1 MMPAK
6 RRATARA
13 FANIAF
19 IKYWGNADE
28 RLRLP
33 ANPSLSMNLD
43 GLYAQTTV
51 SWGTLEDSLTINGE
65 DASASAHA
73 RVVVHLDELRQRL
86 NIQGKACVESQT
98 NIPLGAGI
106 ASSAAAFA
114 ALTVAA
120 LAAAGIERDEAVV
133 SALARLGSG
142 SAARSVPT
150 GFVAWPASET
160 HETGFAHSIAPPEH
174 WALADVIAV
183 VHAGEKAVSSRRG
196 HRTAA
201 TSPLQSARVAS
212 ATERYE
218 ICKQAILARDFEAL
232 ATVVELDS
240 NAMHAVMMTS
250 QPPLLYWQAASLTV
264 MHAVASWRASGIPVC
279 YTLDAGPNVHC
290 LCPTELAPQLR
301 ALVRELPGVR
311 ETRLASVG
319 GGARILHE

>member
-1 MMPAK
+1 MMPTE

-19 IKYWGNADE
+19 IKYWGNVNE
-28 RLRLP
+28 HLRLP

-51 SWGTLEDSLTINGE
+51 SWGTAKDSLAINGE
-65 DASASAHA
+65 HASESART
-73 RVVVHLDELRQRL
+73 RVGAHLDELRQRL
-86 NIQGKACVESQT
+86 NIQGKARVESQT

-120 LAAAGIERDEAVV
+120 LAAAGIERDEATV

-160 HETGFAHSIAPPEH
+160 HETSFAHSIAPPEH

-196 HRTAA
+196 HQTST
-201 TSPLQSARVAS
+201 TSPLQSARVTS
-212 ATERYE
+212 ADERYD
-218 ICKQAILARDFEAL
+218 ICKQAILTRDFEAL
-232 ATVVELDS
+232 AAVVETDS

-264 MHAVASWRASGIPVC
+264 MHAVTRWRASGIPVC

-290 LCPTELAPQLR
+290 LCPAELAPQLR
-301 ALVRELPGVR
+301 ALIHELPGVR

-319 GGARILHE
+319 GGACILRE